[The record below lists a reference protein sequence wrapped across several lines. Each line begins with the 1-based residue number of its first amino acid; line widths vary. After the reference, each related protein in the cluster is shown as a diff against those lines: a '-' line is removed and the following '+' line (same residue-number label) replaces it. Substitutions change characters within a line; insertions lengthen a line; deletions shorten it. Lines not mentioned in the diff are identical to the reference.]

1 MLLQFIAYWTI
12 EVLFVGGSK
21 NISLGGGFFAAI
33 CLKKLH
39 ITINDSRVN
48 LSADGNNDRENIT
61 TNMKVRQ

>member
-1 MLLQFIAYWTI
+1 M
-12 EVLFVGGSK
+12 GGSK

-48 LSADGNNDRENIT
+48 LSADGNNDRENISPA
-61 TNMKVRQ
+61 KIL